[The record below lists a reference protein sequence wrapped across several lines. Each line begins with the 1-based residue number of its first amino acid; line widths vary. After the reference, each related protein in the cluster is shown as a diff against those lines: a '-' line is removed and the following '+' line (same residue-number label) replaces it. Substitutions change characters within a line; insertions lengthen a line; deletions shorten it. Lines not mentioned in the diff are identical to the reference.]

1 MKPDLTSGGLHK
13 TCEIK
18 FLICYLRPQAFHDGQ
33 VVWFCGNSYGLEADD
48 KEFKTSRGRGCHVI
62 LTKQATSLE
71 LVSLSLLNKDAE
83 GGSGE
88 ERRGGG
94 LEGCTV
100 VAEKKEEEGRVR
112 KLHHEV
118 PLL

>member
-1 MKPDLTSGGLHK
+1 MRLSS
-13 TCEIK
+13 
-18 FLICYLRPQAFHDGQ
+18 LICYLRPQAFHDGQ
-33 VVWFCGNSYGLEADD
+33 VVWLCRNSYGLEADD
-48 KEFKTSRGRGCHVI
+48 KEFKTSRVHGCHVI

-71 LVSLSLLNKDAE
+71 LVPLSLLNKDAE

-88 ERRGGG
+88 ERRGG
-94 LEGCTV
+94 EGTEICSV
-100 VAEKKEEEGRVR
+100 MSKKKEEEGRVR